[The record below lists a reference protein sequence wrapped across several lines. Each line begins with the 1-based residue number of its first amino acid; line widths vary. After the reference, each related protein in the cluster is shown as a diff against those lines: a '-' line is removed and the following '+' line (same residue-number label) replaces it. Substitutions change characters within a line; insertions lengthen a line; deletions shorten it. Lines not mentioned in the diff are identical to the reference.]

1 MKNILEVGGEHGC
14 SPPHRQECR
23 QEWVAGMEALIQH
36 ADVEE
41 SNRNQHN
48 HRKEVI
54 RPIDLFEPL
63 VQPLVE
69 PLHRILEKNREK
81 SLNQKH

>member
-1 MKNILEVGGEHGC
+1 MILKSILEVGGEHGC
-14 SPPHRQECR
+14 SPPHRQE
-23 QEWVAGMEALIQH
+23 WVTGMEALIQH

-69 PLHRILEKNREK
+69 QLHRILEKNREK
-81 SLNQKH
+81 SLNQKP